1 MIFVVV
7 ITEKQNLYFNRENAE
22 NIFHQ
27 KGDKNI
33 RVDSNV
39 ENFLIEKQNLRVFS
53 DRVVG
58 NEKTIKEVE
67 EKEINGENDFLT
79 IREAGSRIIVS
90 VYVFQN
96 SNKRKCFKNINMS
109 LPKF

>member
-1 MIFVVV
+1 MVIFVVV

-33 RVDSNV
+33 RVDSNA
-39 ENFLIEKQNLRVFS
+39 ENFLIEKQNSRVFS

-58 NEKTIKEVE
+58 NEKITKEVG
-67 EKEINGENDFLT
+67 EKEINVGNDFLT

-90 VYVFQN
+90 VCVFQN
-96 SNKRKCFKNINMS
+96 SIKRKYLKI
-109 LPKF
+109 LI